1 MKFSIYQGNRQ
12 GARPY
17 NQDRL
22 AYSYSKD
29 SLLLIIADGMGGHQ
43 HGELAAE
50 MAIKILTEAFQR
62 FAVPF
67 LVSPN
72 KFLNDHIL
80 QIHNTIDS
88 YAMVNDMEDS
98 PRTTIVA
105 AVLQHGELYC
115 AHVGDSRMYHFRDG
129 KLLHRTEDHSVIQM
143 LYRKGMIKF
152 EELENHPEKNKI
164 YNCLGGEKMPT
175 IEIMPSHELLDGD
188 TVLLCTDGLWSA
200 MNDAEVNQFLHEKA
214 LSETIPKM
222 LTIAEARMG
231 DLCDNVSAVG
241 VQWGDTKK
249 LDSNRL
255 FVSTV
260 TMPMGQTTTI
270 IDPVEEKPTLDEKI
284 QVMKELTDEEIEKSI
299 QEIQTAIR
307 NVNRQQ

>member
-43 HGELAAE
+43 HGEIAAE

-62 FAVPF
+62 SAVPF

-88 YAMVNDMEDS
+88 YAIANDMEDS

-115 AHVGDSRMYHFRDG
+115 AHVGDSRLYHFRNG
-129 KLLHRTEDHSVIQM
+129 KLMHRTEDHSVIQM
-143 LYRKGMIKF
+143 LYRKGLIKF
-152 EELENHPEKNKI
+152 EELETHPEKNKI
-164 YNCLGGEKMPT
+164 YNCLGGEKMPM

-200 MNDAEVNQFLHEKA
+200 MTDAELNKIFHEKA

-222 LTIAEARMG
+222 LSLAEDRMG
-231 DLCDNVSAVG
+231 NLCDNVSAVG
-241 VQWGDTKK
+241 VQWGDPSKAGK
-249 LDSNRL
+249 NRM

-260 TMPMGQTTTI
+260 AMPMGATTTI
-270 IDPVEEKPTLDEKI
+270 IDPIEEKPIQEEKLK
-284 QVMKELTDEEIEKSI
+284 VMREFTDEEIEKSI

-307 NVNRQQ
+307 NVNRRQ